1 MALSLAGTRQSM
13 ERLVGVKTS
22 LGLSCP
28 GAGAP
33 TPNGSPERLWRT
45 DATDP
50 CTLASAPRLPP
61 VVQQEPHHGIVGREV
76 EQPRA
81 PNTGS
86 HLTVCGKGP
95 QHLVGHCLNDVLDE
109 GAPSHDGVG
118 GAGCLGD
125 RWCGVG

>member
-13 ERLVGVKTS
+13 ERLVEVKTS

-50 CTLASAPRLPP
+50 CTLASAP
-61 VVQQEPHHGIVGREV
+61 EV
-76 EQPRA
+76 APSGTARA
-81 PNTGS
+81 PS
-86 HLTVCGKGP
+86 WDSWKG
-95 QHLVGHCLNDVLDE
+95 GGAAE
-109 GAPSHDGVG
+109 GAGILAATKPCVERVCSTWWVT
-118 GAGCLGD
+118 A
-125 RWCGVG
+125 